1 LGEGGALLGWG
12 PGRKRLE
19 ESGRE
24 GKSEMTGSV
33 LQTFSEAAAGLTNPA
48 LQRWKDRGGRVVGY
62 FCSAVPEEILVA
74 AGLLSFRM
82 RATGSES
89 TEESD
94 AYFSNI
100 NCSFPRNCF
109 NLALIG
115 EFEFLDG
122 VICLNSCDHVRRLYD
137 NWKRYVPTEFVEI
150 MSLPRKTG
158 PEQVGWYRDEL
169 AVLKEKVEKHFDV
182 EISDEKLRD
191 AIRLLNETRSLQRKL
206 YELRK
211 RDRPPLTGA
220 DALAVMVAG
229 TAMPREEYNDHLRS
243 LLDELDGVEGADGYR
258 ARLMVVGGILD
269 DPAWVK
275 IVEDQGGLV
284 VTDATCFGTRIM
296 WEQVDESIDDP
307 LAALAQY
314 YVADRPSCPRMYGEQ
329 ESRST
334 FVRELYKEFNCDGII
349 GERLNFCDQWLVEHF
364 MLDHDLKEESIPFLK
379 LDREYVTSGA
389 GQTRTRVQA
398 FLETMGK

>member
-1 LGEGGALLGWG
+1 MHEITA
-12 PGRKRLE
+12 
-19 ESGRE
+19 
-24 GKSEMTGSV
+24 KS
-33 LQTFSEAAAGLTNPA
+33 LQTFTEAAQGLVNPA
-48 LQRWKDRGGRVVGY
+48 VQSWKAGGGKVVGY

-74 AGLLSFRM
+74 ADLLSYRM

-100 NCSFPRNCF
+100 NCSFPRHCF

-115 EFEFLDG
+115 KFEFLDG

-158 PEQVGWYRDEL
+158 PEQIAWYREEMAL
-169 AVLKEKVEKHFDV
+169 LEEKIEKHFGAQITD
-182 EISDEKLRD
+182 DRLKG
-191 AIRLLNETRSLQRKL
+191 AIRLLNETRSLQREL

-211 RDRPPLTGA
+211 CENPPLTGA
-220 DALAVMVAG
+220 QALAVMVAG
-229 TAMPREEYNDHLRS
+229 TAMPKEPYNALLRE
-243 LLDELDGVEGADGYR
+243 LLDELRQAEGNGGGHR

-269 DPAWVK
+269 DPAWVQV
-275 IVEDQGGLV
+275 VEDQGGLV
-284 VTDATCFGTRIM
+284 VTDATCFGTRTM
-296 WEQVDESIDDP
+296 WKQVDESIDDP
-307 LAALAQY
+307 LEALARY

-329 ESRST
+329 ERRSEL
-334 FVRELYKEFNCDGII
+334 VRELYREFDCDGII
-349 GERLNFCDQWLVEHF
+349 GERLMFCDQWLVEHY

-379 LDREYVTSGA
+379 LERDYITSGT
-389 GQTRTRVQA
+389 GQLRTRVQA
-398 FLETMGK
+398 FLEKMGK